1 MGDLIVLSPVAVVLN
16 EDTKIIHDAKIFVD
30 DVLLSGTGILGC
42 YDVQLLGRLCHFQH
56 ELKQP
61 YCGFSGRC
69 CPFQELYRRITSE
82 KGFVFI

>member
-30 DVLLSGTGILGC
+30 DVLLSGTGILGS

-69 CPFQELYRRITSE
+69 CPFQEFYRRITSE

>member
-30 DVLLSGTGILGC
+30 DVLLSSTSILGS
-42 YDVQLLGRLCHFQH
+42 YNVQLLGRLCHFQH

-69 CPFQELYRRITSE
+69 CPFQELYRCITSE
-82 KGFVFI
+82 KCFVFI

>member
-30 DVLLSGTGILGC
+30 DVLLSGTGILGS

-61 YCGFSGRC
+61 YCGLSGCGRAL
-69 CPFQELYRRITSE
+69 QKLNRRITSE